1 MYTCCSSRHSIK
13 MVAPLRYILSPVLSW
28 ESFPRGMQKAFVSFP
43 SRDEG
48 LILRGTTLLAVAGRS
63 AHRASWPNAA
73 PDNGGEAVPAYP
85 LQGGSAESS
94 GGDIHRRRPLPRTNR
109 QLSEGADPPVTCP
122 RHRFWIIIDSILH
135 LRRDCQDLYSIF
147 SGRKHLTP

>member
-1 MYTCCSSRHSIK
+1 
-13 MVAPLRYILSPVLSW
+13 MVAPLRFILSPVLSW

-73 PDNGGEAVPAYP
+73 PDNGGETVPAYP

-109 QLSEGADPPVTCP
+109 QLSEGAIRLLLVPVIA
-122 RHRFWIIIDSILH
+122 FGIL
-135 LRRDCQDLYSIF
+135 
-147 SGRKHLTP
+147 